1 MPRKRGKRTV
11 KRPPSPPGG
20 DEERPLDKAQD
31 DASTDPEVEKRVAA
45 IRAIRDVQ
53 IEHLLTELRL
63 LRSCMT
69 EEQMGS
75 PVLQFFTENL
85 PHLSFELDREDGQFE
100 VHWGNKDG
108 KLCLD
113 NNDGKL
119 CLDNTDGKA
128 LRASLVHRM
137 SIAHSGNSEAIPYFG
152 GFEFSSKG
160 GKAGL
165 FSSENLQVSNF
176 VLDEPSDCQMLGL
189 PDTLRTPGLSSQ
201 RLSIGMTPKTLRL
214 PKPGEMLLSVRGSP
228 LGVYKEEN
236 MEVIKESDED

>member
-1 MPRKRGKRTV
+1 MPRKRAKRTV
-11 KRPPSPPGG
+11 KQPASPPSGE
-20 DEERPLDKAQD
+20 EERPLDKAQG
-31 DASTDPEVEKRVAA
+31 DALMDPEVEKRVAA

-69 EEQMGS
+69 EEQMAS

-85 PHLSFELDREDGQFE
+85 PHLSFDLDREDGQFE
-100 VHWGNKDG
+100 VRWGNKDG

-113 NNDGKL
+113 DSHGK
-119 CLDNTDGKA
+119 T
-128 LRASLVHRM
+128 LRASLLHRM
-137 SIAHSGNSEAIPYFG
+137 SISHPGNSDAVPYFG
-152 GFEFSSKG
+152 GFESSKKG

-165 FSSENLQVSNF
+165 LSSENLQVRDL

-189 PDTLRTPGLSSQ
+189 PDTLRTPGLSMQ

-236 MEVIKESDED
+236 MEVINESDED

>member
-1 MPRKRGKRTV
+1 MPRKRAKRAA
-11 KRPPSPPGG
+11 KQPAPPPGG
-20 DEERPLDKAQD
+20 DEERPLEKAQD

-53 IEHLLTELRL
+53 IEHLLTELCL

-85 PHLSFELDREDGQFE
+85 PHLSFDLDREDGQFK

-113 NNDGKL
+113 N
-119 CLDNTDGKA
+119 TDGKT
-128 LRASLVHRM
+128 LHASLLHRM
-137 SIAHSGNSEAIPYFG
+137 SIAHPGNSDAVPFFG
-152 GFEFSSKG
+152 GFEFSTK

-165 FSSENLQVSNF
+165 LSSENLQVRDF

-228 LGVYKEEN
+228 LGVFKEEN
-236 MEVIKESDED
+236 MEVINESDED

>member
-1 MPRKRGKRTV
+1 M
-11 KRPPSPPGG
+11 
-20 DEERPLDKAQD
+20 
-31 DASTDPEVEKRVAA
+31 STVEKRVAA

-113 NNDGKL
+113 N
-119 CLDNTDGKA
+119 TDGKA

-160 GKAGL
+160 GT
-165 FSSENLQVSNF
+165 FRS
-176 VLDEPSDCQMLGL
+176 
-189 PDTLRTPGLSSQ
+189 
-201 RLSIGMTPKTLRL
+201 
-214 PKPGEMLLSVRGSP
+214 
-228 LGVYKEEN
+228 
-236 MEVIKESDED
+236 

>member
-1 MPRKRGKRTV
+1 MPRKRAKRTV
-11 KRPPSPPGG
+11 KQPASPPGG
-20 DEERPLDKAQD
+20 DEERPSERAHD
-31 DASTDPEVEKRVAA
+31 DASTDMEVEKRVAA

-85 PHLSFELDREDGQFE
+85 PHLSFDLDREDGQFE
-100 VHWGNKDG
+100 VREGNK
-108 KLCLD
+108 
-113 NNDGKL
+113 DGKL
-119 CLDNTDGKA
+119 CLDNTDGKT
-128 LRASLVHRM
+128 LHASFLHRM
-137 SIAHSGNSEAIPYFG
+137 SIAHPGNSDAVPYFG
-152 GFEFSSKG
+152 GFEFSR
-160 GKAGL
+160 KAGL
-165 FSSENLQVSNF
+165 LSTENLQVRDF
-176 VLDEPSDCQMLGL
+176 VSDEPSDYQMLGL

-236 MEVIKESDED
+236 MEVINESDED

>member
-1 MPRKRGKRTV
+1 MPRKRAKRAA
-11 KRPPSPPGG
+11 KQPAPPPGG
-20 DEERPLDKAQD
+20 DEERPLEKAQD

-53 IEHLLTELRL
+53 IEHLLTELCL

-85 PHLSFELDREDGQFE
+85 PHLSFDLDREDGQFK

-113 NNDGKL
+113 N
-119 CLDNTDGKA
+119 TDGKT
-128 LRASLVHRM
+128 LHASLLHRM
-137 SIAHSGNSEAIPYFG
+137 SIAHPGNSDAVPFFG
-152 GFEFSSKG
+152 GFEFSTKG

-165 FSSENLQVSNF
+165 LSSENLQ

-228 LGVYKEEN
+228 LGVFKEEN
-236 MEVIKESDED
+236 MEVINESDED

>member
-1 MPRKRGKRTV
+1 MPRKRAKRNV
-11 KRPPSPPGG
+11 KQPASPPGG
-20 DEERPLDKAQD
+20 DEGRLLDKDRD
-31 DASTDPEVEKRVAA
+31 DALKDPEVEKRVAA

-69 EEQMGS
+69 EDQMGS

-85 PHLSFELDREDGQFE
+85 PHLSFDLDREDGQFE

-108 KLCLD
+108 KLCLH
-113 NNDGKL
+113 NTGGK
-119 CLDNTDGKA
+119 TI
-128 LRASLVHRM
+128 RASLLHQM
-137 SIAHSGNSEAIPYFG
+137 SISHPGNSDAVPYFG
-152 GFEFSSKG
+152 GFEFSSKAR
-160 GKAGL
+160 KAGL
-165 FSSENLQVSNF
+165 LSSENLQ

-189 PDTLRTPGLSSQ
+189 PDTLRTPGLSSE
-201 RLSIGMTPKTLRL
+201 RLSIGMTPNTLRL

-236 MEVIKESDED
+236 MGVINESDED

>member
-1 MPRKRGKRTV
+1 MPRKRAKRIV
-11 KRPPSPPGG
+11 RQPASPPGG
-20 DEERPLDKAQD
+20 DDEGRPLDEARD
-31 DASTDPEVEKRVAA
+31 DALKDPEVEKRVAA

-69 EEQMGS
+69 EERMGS

-85 PHLSFELDREDGQFE
+85 PHLSFDLDREDGQFE

-108 KLCLD
+108 NLCLH
-113 NNDGKL
+113 NTHGK
-119 CLDNTDGKA
+119 T
-128 LRASLVHRM
+128 LRASLLHGM
-137 SIAHSGNSEAIPYFG
+137 SITHPGDSDALPYFG
-152 GFEFSSKG
+152 GFEFSGK

-165 FSSENLQVSNF
+165 LNSENLQV
-176 VLDEPSDCQMLGL
+176 LDEPPDSQMLGL
-189 PDTLRTPGLSSQ
+189 PDTLRTPTLSSQ

-228 LGVYKEEN
+228 LGLYKEEN
-236 MEVIKESDED
+236 MEVINESDED

>member
-113 NNDGKL
+113 N
-119 CLDNTDGKA
+119 TDGKT
-128 LRASLVHRM
+128 LHASLVHRM
-137 SIAHSGNSEAIPYFG
+137 SIAHSGNSDAVPYFG

-165 FSSENLQVSNF
+165 FSSENLQ